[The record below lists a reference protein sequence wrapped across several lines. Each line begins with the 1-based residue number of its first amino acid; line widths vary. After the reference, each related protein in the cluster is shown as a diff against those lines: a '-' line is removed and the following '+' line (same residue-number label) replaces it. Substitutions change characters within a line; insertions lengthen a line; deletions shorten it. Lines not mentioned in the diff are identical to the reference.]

1 MTPPTPAGTTRNS
14 MNMDFAALSR
24 MAQTATS
31 HAKTAA
37 LKAAHQAQ
45 ERLEDTEGNR
55 QMMQQFAQKVGRT
68 LDEFIDDAPGDL
80 TKITDLTYVTD
91 RFVAMGF
98 PASRRGAPGSAA
110 ARACANPIG
119 VVAKHL
125 KTYHDGHFMVLNV
138 SEETYDYRRFEDNVL
153 EFKFP
158 GHPAPP
164 LGMLVKICTTLESWL
179 DADHENVAAVH
190 CLTGRGRTSVVVAC
204 ALAWLGEF
212 EANPIVAL
220 KHVAERR
227 KDDVERLTI
236 PSQRR
241 YVGYFANILDG
252 CAPRHEPLILKRA
265 IMHTIPN
272 FGSAEAPGC
281 RPYLQFFR
289 DGKLAHTASWQ
300 GSENTWAAPSEG
312 SLVFPV
318 DVVVHG
324 DLLVRCRHVDDRERR
339 TSMFRAALHVGF
351 APTGVLRLTRDQLDG
366 ACGDDRFDGD
376 FFIDL
381 IFEPASGAQVQALSA
396 GVASHEGGFSEAY
409 DALLAKD
416 SAFWRDV
423 EDRKVRARARRAS
436 KPARTANARAA
447 QAAAA
452 APEPMRRAP
461 SPNTEVKQGS
471 IFEIGDSPLQ
481 ARAPVP
487 DLLDTDDL
495 VRQLA
500 DADALFGGGAE
511 EVSLLEL
518 QQLADAPPMADE
530 FAAFAAAPPP
540 EFAAFEAA
548 PAPPAAPPPAPA
560 LAQTPSKDPFGAFEA
575 VAAPP
580 PAPARPRPPSPG
592 RRDTTDILADL
603 EAVLGDAPP
612 AAEDVAA
619 PAADDGAAFDVDDF
633 ESFLDGL
640 DGGGK

>member
-1 MTPPTPAGTTRNS
+1 
-14 MNMDFAALSR
+14 MNMDFAALSKMAKEAGAKAKVAATR
-24 MAQTATS
+24 MAEQ
-31 HAKTAA
+31 AK
-37 LKAAHQAQ
+37 

-55 QMMQQFAQKVGRT
+55 QMMQQFAEKVGRT
-68 LDEFIDDAPGDL
+68 LDEFIDEAPGPDNS
-80 TKITDLTYVTD
+80 KIIDLTYVTD
-91 RFVAMGF
+91 RFVTMGF

-110 ARACANPIG
+110 ARACANPITA
-119 VVAKHL
+119 VAKHL

-179 DADHENVAAVH
+179 DADHENVVAVH

-212 EANPIVAL
+212 EANPVVAL
-220 KHVAERR
+220 RHVAERR

-241 YVGYFANILDG
+241 YVGYFANVLDG
-252 CAPRHEPLILKRA
+252 CAPRGEPLLLRRC

-272 FGSAEAPGC
+272 FGSSEKPGC

-289 DGKLAHTASWQ
+289 SGKLAHTARWE
-300 GSENTWAAPSEG
+300 GSQDDKSWAAPSEG

-318 DVVVHG
+318 DCVVHG

-376 FFIDL
+376 FFVDL
-381 IFEPASGAQVQALSA
+381 IFEACSGSAQALET
-396 GVASHEGGFSEAY
+396 GTGEEEGFSAAY

-416 SAFWRDV
+416 SAFWKDV
-423 EDRKVRARARRAS
+423 EDRKRRAQQRRAS
-436 KPARTANARAA
+436 RPARTANARAA
-447 QAAAA
+447 EAAAA
-452 APEPMRRAP
+452 APEPLRRAP
-461 SPNTEVKQGS
+461 SPRTKKQDGPV
-471 IFEIGDSPLQ
+471 FAIGEETPSKVTKQ
-481 ARAPVP
+481 TTP

-500 DADALFGGGAE
+500 DADALFGGSE
-511 EVSLLEL
+511 EPTSLLEL
-518 QQLADAPPMADE
+518 QQLADAPPMSDD
-530 FAAFAAAPPP
+530 FAAFASTPPVE
-540 EFAAFEAA
+540 EFASFESA
-548 PAPPAAPPPAPA
+548 PAAAAPPPAPPPEPPA
-560 LAQTPSKDPFGAFEA
+560 PAPATMTPSKDPFGAFA
-575 VAAPP
+575 ATVAPP
-580 PAPARPRPPSPG
+580 PAPPPPRPPSPG

-603 EAVLGDAPP
+603 EEVLGDAP
-612 AAEDVAA
+612 AA
-619 PAADDGAAFDVDDF
+619 PAPAKDAAFDVDDF

-640 DGGGK
+640 ESK